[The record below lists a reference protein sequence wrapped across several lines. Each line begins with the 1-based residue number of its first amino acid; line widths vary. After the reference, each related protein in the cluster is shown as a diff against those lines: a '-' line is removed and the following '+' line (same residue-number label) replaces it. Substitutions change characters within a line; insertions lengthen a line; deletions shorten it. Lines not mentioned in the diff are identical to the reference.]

1 MIIKACVLY
10 VISLTGAGFVT
21 SECYVDESTVELH
34 DPSSV
39 YVVKEVTQL
48 PKGNIYYEVE
58 KPYVNYWT
66 WPSVRAVYRTYPSY
80 RVSFRFPAVKTRRVV
95 NRRRVIRHRSA
106 RTVVRKP
113 VRAQRKRTVRSISRS
128 RAYRMLRA
136 SQRSPSRRVTTRRV
150 TRGKFTK
157 TQRTRN
163 VSRRSR
169 RSR

>member
-1 MIIKACVLY
+1 VIIKACVLY

-39 YVVKEVTQL
+39 YVVKEVAQL

-58 KPYVNYWT
+58 RPYVNYWT

-95 NRRRVIRHRSA
+95 NRRRVIRHHSA

-113 VRAQRKRTVRSISRS
+113 VRAQRKRIVRSTPRS
-128 RAYRMLRA
+128 RVYRKPTRVRA
-136 SQRSPSRRVTTRRV
+136 PARRATTRRV
-150 TRGKFTK
+150 TRGKPTK

>member
-58 KPYVNYWT
+58 RHYVNYWT
-66 WPSVRAVYRTYPSY
+66 WPSIRTVYRTYPSY
-80 RVSFRFPAVKTRRVV
+80 RVSFRFPAVKTRRV
-95 NRRRVIRHRSA
+95 IRHRPV
-106 RTVVRKP
+106 RTVVRKTVRTQRRVVRSTP
-113 VRAQRKRTVRSISRS
+113 RSRVYRKPTRVRAPAR
-128 RAYRMLRA
+128 RA
-136 SQRSPSRRVTTRRV
+136 TTRRV